1 MAESSKNTNR
11 LINEKSPYL
20 LQHAHN
26 PVDWYPWGEEAI
38 NTAQVLDMPIF
49 LSIGYATCHWC
60 HVMETESFEDPE
72 VAKLLNETFINIKVD
87 REELPEVDSLYME
100 FAQSMMAGAAGW
112 PLNMVLT
119 PNLEP
124 FFATTYLPPHS
135 TDEMM
140 GLADLILRI
149 REVWN
154 SEERE
159 KVISQAEK
167 IVEVFEE
174 NNHTEGEEIPAKEYI
189 DATIELIYKMTDP
202 VYGGMKGAPK
212 FPIGY
217 QTNILLEYSSFANDS
232 RALFV
237 AERTLD
243 MMQRGGIYDHLGG
256 GFSRYS
262 IDEQWLVPH
271 FEKMLYDNALLSHSY
286 LQVWKLTKRD
296 LYREVCDDIIQYVLR
311 DMTHPEGGYY
321 SAQDADSEGREGFY
335 YTWTVQEIE
344 EILGEEK
351 SRLFCDF
358 FDVKELG
365 NFEGRNVLH
374 TAKRAEEYAIENNL
388 DVRDF
393 ENQITEMKQKVWMAR
408 GERVPPLKD
417 DKILSSWNGLM
428 IFSIVEA
435 GCALK
440 SRTYIESGIR
450 AAQFV
455 RNNLWEGDRL
465 LRRWRDGE
473 AHFNAGLDEYAFLVR
488 GLLSLF
494 EAGCGNEW
502 LAWAM
507 EITNLLKEKFKM
519 DNGGYYQTDGTDPFL
534 ILRKCQFSD
543 GAEPSGNAI
552 HCENLLRLYQLTY
565 NQQYLEDAEDTFRA
579 VQKYIDTYS
588 PEYSYHVLNLI
599 RYFNPKA
606 PTIVV
611 ALNEHKDFQSEI
623 HEKIFSSFVPHR
635 AVIWAQEGD
644 EELCSLLPHIKGQV
658 AMNGN
663 TTVYICHNRI
673 CEKPL
678 TDINETLT
686 AIENL

>member
-1 MAESSKNTNR
+1 
-11 LINEKSPYL
+11 
-20 LQHAHN
+20 
-26 PVDWYPWGEEAI
+26 
-38 NTAQVLDMPIF
+38 
-49 LSIGYATCHWC
+49 
-60 HVMETESFEDPE
+60 
-72 VAKLLNETFINIKVD
+72 
-87 REELPEVDSLYME
+87 
-100 FAQSMMAGAAGW
+100 
-112 PLNMVLT
+112 
-119 PNLEP
+119 
-124 FFATTYLPPHS
+124 
-135 TDEMM
+135 
-140 GLADLILRI
+140 
-149 REVWN
+149 
-154 SEERE
+154 
-159 KVISQAEK
+159 
-167 IVEVFEE
+167 
-174 NNHTEGEEIPAKEYI
+174 
-189 DATIELIYKMTDP
+189 
-202 VYGGMKGAPK
+202 
-212 FPIGY
+212 
-217 QTNILLEYSSFANDS
+217 
-232 RALFV
+232 
-237 AERTLD
+237 
-243 MMQRGGIYDHLGG
+243 
-256 GFSRYS
+256 
-262 IDEQWLVPH
+262 
-271 FEKMLYDNALLSHSY
+271 
-286 LQVWKLTKRD
+286 
-296 LYREVCDDIIQYVLR
+296 
-311 DMTHPEGGYY
+311 
-321 SAQDADSEGREGFY
+321 
-335 YTWTVQEIE
+335 
-344 EILGEEK
+344 
-351 SRLFCDF
+351 
-358 FDVKELG
+358 
-365 NFEGRNVLH
+365 
-374 TAKRAEEYAIENNL
+374 
-388 DVRDF
+388 
-393 ENQITEMKQKVWMAR
+393 
-408 GERVPPLKD
+408 
-417 DKILSSWNGLM
+417 
-428 IFSIVEA
+428 
-435 GCALK
+435 
-440 SRTYIESGIR
+440 
-450 AAQFV
+450 V

-507 EITNLLKEKFKM
+507 EITDLLKEKFKV

-588 PEYSYHVLNLI
+588 PGYSYHVLNLI

-678 TDINETLT
+678 TDINEILA